1 MVIFGE
7 QLRNMDD
14 KNRVILPPNIRNYLG
29 DFFVLT
35 IDFDGNAV
43 LRTKQE
49 FEKYTEVFANK
60 SDFNTNVRTLR
71 RIILSRSYEINVDS
85 SNRITLQK
93 NIVSDL
99 AIKKEI
105 IFIGTGS
112 SVELWSKERWET
124 FKSSISQDMLIDL
137 ANSVS

>member
-1 MVIFGE
+1 
-7 QLRNMDD
+7 MDD